1 MKKNIIMTFVM
12 LLTLTMFSCTKKADI
27 EGIEPKLPPL
37 QLSSLGYQQVSPFTI
52 SNTVLQLNFGATTTN
67 MTTGAF
73 KVDILNGS
81 TVIKTVNFAA
91 WTGKDESS
99 TGTTTNHTIDY
110 TLQSTTYSSNT
121 SVYAGTINLKLSLLG
136 LTNGGTY
143 GVRATAYNADK
154 SKSSSIT
161 QASFFK
167 TTAQ

>member
-1 MKKNIIMTFVM
+1 MKKNIIMTLMM

-27 EGIEPKLPPL
+27 EGIEPKLPSL

-52 SNTVLQLNFGATTTN
+52 SNTVLQLNFGATTTK
-67 MTTGAF
+67 TATGAF
-73 KVDILNGS
+73 KVEILNGT
-81 TVIKTVNFAA
+81 TVVKTVDFVS
-91 WTGKDESS
+91 WTGKDVSS
-99 TGTTTNHTIDY
+99 TATVTNHTIAY
-110 TLQSTTYSSNT
+110 TLQPSTYPNT

-136 LTNGGTY
+136 LVNSGTY

-154 SKSSSIT
+154 SKSSVIT